1 MTNWIFSALFM
12 RFAQKVIYYLLKL
25 IYFPYSGNK
34 SLKKNLELRANM
46 PNFFG
51 KKIIIQENKHH

>member
-34 SLKKNLELRANM
+34 SLKKFAAPRKHACLTFL
-46 PNFFG
+46 G
-51 KKIIIQENKHH
+51 KK